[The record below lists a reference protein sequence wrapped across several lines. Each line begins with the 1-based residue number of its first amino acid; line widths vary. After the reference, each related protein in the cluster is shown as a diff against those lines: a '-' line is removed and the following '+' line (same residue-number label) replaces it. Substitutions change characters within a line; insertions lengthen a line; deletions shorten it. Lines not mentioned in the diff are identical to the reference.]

1 MLTKSVKYKD
11 FDGNERIENLQFHLS
26 KVELIEMSLDLP
38 DEVSETI
45 GNDPNNIDE
54 TAAMRILE
62 TLGGKGI
69 LDFIK
74 KLLLKSYGIKSADG
88 RSFEKSEEL
97 SRKFSQTLAFD
108 ELIMELMSN
117 EETAANFVN
126 AIIPADAADKM
137 PNVQAISTTK

>member
-1 MLTKSVKYKD
+1 MITKTIRYND

-45 GNDPNNIDE
+45 GNDPSKIDE
-54 TAAMRILE
+54 SAARRLME
-62 TLGGKGI
+62 TIGGKGI

-74 KLLLKSYGIKSADG
+74 KLVLKSYGIKSTDG

-108 ELIMELMSN
+108 ALVMELMSN
-117 EETAANFVN
+117 EETAAEFVN
-126 AIIPADAADKM
+126 KIIPADTADKM
-137 PNVQAISTTK
+137 PNIQAISSVN

>member
-1 MLTKSVKYKD
+1 MLTKTVKYKD

-38 DEVSETI
+38 DGVSEVI

-62 TLGGKGI
+62 TLGGKGV

-108 ELIMELMSN
+108 ELVMELMSN
-117 EETAANFVN
+117 EELAANFVN
-126 AIIPADAADKM
+126 SIIPADAADKM
-137 PNVQAISTTK
+137 PNVQAISTIN

>member
-1 MLTKSVKYKD
+1 MLTKTVKYKD

-38 DEVSETI
+38 DGVSEAI

-62 TLGGKGI
+62 TLGGKGV

-108 ELIMELMSN
+108 ELVMELMSN
-117 EETAANFVN
+117 EELAANFVN
-126 AIIPADAADKM
+126 SIIPADAADKM
-137 PNVQAISTTK
+137 PNVQAISTIN

>member
-1 MLTKSVKYKD
+1 MLTKTVKYKD

-38 DEVSETI
+38 DGVSEAI
-45 GNDPNNIDE
+45 GTDPNNIDE

-62 TLGGKGI
+62 TLGGKGV

-108 ELIMELMSN
+108 SIVMELMSN
-117 EETAANFVN
+117 EEAAAEFVN
-126 AIIPADAADKM
+126 TIIPADTADNM
-137 PNVQAISTTK
+137 PNIQAISTNK

>member
-74 KLLLKSYGIKSADG
+74 ILLLKSYGIKSADG

-117 EETAANFVN
+117 EEAAANFVN

-137 PNVQAISTTK
+137 PNVQAITTTK

>member
-1 MLTKSVKYKD
+1 MLTKTVRYND

-45 GNDPNNIDE
+45 GNDPSKIDE
-54 TAAMRILE
+54 SAARRLME
-62 TLGGKGI
+62 TMGSKGI

-74 KLLLKSYGIKSADG
+74 KLLLKSYGVKSTDG

-97 SRKFSQTLAFD
+97 SRKFSQTLAYEALVMELLTD
-108 ELIMELMSN
+108 ELK
-117 EETAANFVN
+117 AAEFVN
-126 AIIPADAADKM
+126 KVIPADAADNI
-137 PNVQAISTTK
+137 PNIQAISTVQ

>member
-1 MLTKSVKYKD
+1 MLTKTVKYKD

-38 DEVSETI
+38 DGVSEAI

-62 TLGGKGI
+62 TLGGKGV

-108 ELIMELMSN
+108 ELVMELMSN
-117 EETAANFVN
+117 EELAANFVN
-126 AIIPADAADKM
+126 SIIPADTADKM
-137 PNVQAISTTK
+137 PNVQAISTIN

>member
-1 MLTKSVKYKD
+1 MLTKTVKYKD

>member
-1 MLTKSVKYKD
+1 MLTKTVKYKD

-38 DEVSETI
+38 DGVSEAI

-62 TLGGKGI
+62 TLGGKGV

-108 ELIMELMSN
+108 ELVMELMSN
-117 EETAANFVN
+117 EELAANFVN
-126 AIIPADAADKM
+126 SVIPADTADKM
-137 PNVQAISTTK
+137 PNVQAISTIN

>member
-74 KLLLKSYGIKSADG
+74 KLLLESYGIKSADG

-117 EETAANFVN
+117 EEAAANFVN

-137 PNVQAISTTK
+137 PNVQAITTNK